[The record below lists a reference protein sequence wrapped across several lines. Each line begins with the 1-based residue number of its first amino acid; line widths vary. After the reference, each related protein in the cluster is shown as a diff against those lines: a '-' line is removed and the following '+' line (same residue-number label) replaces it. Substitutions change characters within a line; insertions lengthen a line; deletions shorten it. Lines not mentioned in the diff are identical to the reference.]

1 MNLERLAAAIDLD
14 VYEVGI
20 CHACLSFV
28 SFPLDVGDEQETAR
42 AVRTFTPILWR
53 EGLALPLQAALERA
67 RRRGLEGAEEAADDV
82 ERRGAQAPIVAAVV
96 RRLAV
101 ELTRRTQED
110 LMRLGLAPPPQGRI
124 IELPV
129 DGKRNTM

>member
-1 MNLERLAAAIDLD
+1 MNLERLAAALDLD

-28 SFPLDVGDEQETAR
+28 SFPLDVGDEREEAR

-67 RRRGLEGAEEAADDV
+67 RRRGVEGAEEVVDDV
-82 ERRGAQAPIVAAVV
+82 ERRGAKAPIVAAVV
-96 RRLAV
+96 RRLAA

-110 LMRLGLAPPPQGRI
+110 LIRLGLAPPAGRI
-124 IELPV
+124 IDLPV
-129 DGKRNTM
+129 DGECNTM

>member
-1 MNLERLAAAIDLD
+1 LKQLAAALDLD

-28 SFPLDVGDEQETAR
+28 SFPLDLGDEREAAR

-53 EGLALPLQAALERA
+53 EGLALPLQAALERT
-67 RRRGLEGAEEAADDV
+67 RRRGVKGAEEAVDDV

-96 RRLAV
+96 RRLAA

-110 LMRLGLAPPPQGRI
+110 LVRLGLAPPEGRI
-124 IELPV
+124 IELSV
-129 DGKRNTM
+129 DRKRHTM